1 MLLKI
6 HARGKG
12 VGAGPVGYL
21 LGEERDRECA
31 RVLRG
36 NPEMTVALIDSLK
49 FSRKY
54 TSGVLSFAE
63 RDIPEAHKQEIMSQF
78 ERALMPG
85 LTPDNYQIL
94 WVEHTDKNRLE
105 LNFVIPNCELQSGK
119 FLQPYYH
126 KADLVRV
133 NAWQEIARYEF
144 GLADP
149 NAPERR
155 RSLVTANDLPRDTK
169 KAAETITES
178 MTALVAA
185 GLVKDRKGVIE
196 TLESGGFKV
205 LRETPQSISVANP
218 TAEGGRNIRLKG
230 FIYERDFEAGAGFE
244 SAIRENIK
252 RYSEGTEQRIRE
264 ARETLSEALRI
275 KTEYH
280 RTRYPEAHT
289 KLDALQNAN
298 TPQPWPQLEPR
309 GVSRGAGLDELLL
322 EANQR
327 ATSDSEPARSA
338 GRAGEAFDLRWEAMR
353 PSLGRPVPRPSRKQ
367 ANDNQGVL
375 EHDRARDAIAR
386 AIRENE
392 HNAAETNQRIS
403 AADRAINASIQHAR
417 EDTTATN
424 SSINRAGADIGAGV
438 DAARAADNQLSII
451 ERAIRA
457 ASNAIRKAAEQAITA
472 VKRFTIGR
480 DRGSDGPSM

>member
-21 LGEERDRECA
+21 LGEERDREGA

-36 NPEMTVALIDSLK
+36 NPEITVALIDSLK
-49 FSRKY
+49 FSRRY

-63 RDIPEAHKQEIMSQF
+63 RDIPEADKQEIMSQF
-78 ERALMPG
+78 EAALLPG
-85 LTPDNYQIL
+85 LTSDNYQIL

-105 LNFVIPNCELQSGK
+105 LNFVIANVELESGK

-133 NAWQEIARYEF
+133 NAWQEIARHEF
-144 GLADP
+144 KLADP

-169 KAAETITES
+169 KAAEIITES

-196 TLESGGFKV
+196 TLETGGFKV
-205 LRETPQSISVANP
+205 VRETPQSISVASP

-230 FIYERDFEAGAGFE
+230 FIYERDFKAGAGLE
-244 SAIRENIK
+244 SAIREDIK

-264 ARETLSEALRI
+264 ARATLSEAIQI

-280 RTRYPEAHT
+280 RARYPEAHT

-298 TPQPWPQLEPR
+298 TLGHWTQLEHR
-309 GVSRGAGLDELLL
+309 GVSRGAGLGELLH
-322 EANQR
+322 EENQR
-327 ATSDSEPARSA
+327 ATSNSEPTRSE
-338 GRAGEAFDLRWEAMR
+338 GRTGEAIDLRPEAMR
-353 PSLGRPVPRPSRKQ
+353 GGVGRPVPRPKNRRN
-367 ANDNQGVL
+367 ANDNEGL
-375 EHDRARDAIAR
+375 LDDRAREIALR
-386 AIRENE
+386 EIRESEQRTTAANTEINTALHANE
-392 HNAAETNQRIS
+392 RTATETNTG
-403 AADRAINASIQHAR
+403 INQ
-417 EDTTATN
+417 T
-424 SSINRAGADIGAGV
+424 GADIGAGV

-457 ASNAIRKAAEQAITA
+457 TAKAIRTAAEQAITA
-472 VKRFTIGR
+472 VKRFAGRER